1 VTRTLNCARRPL
13 DLQRPRV
20 MGILNITP
28 DSFSDGGRLYRQGVD
43 LGRVTDVAC
52 AMIEAGA
59 DLLDIGGESTRPG
72 AEPVSYSEEC
82 RRVMP
87 VLERLLELD
96 AIVSIDTRKP
106 AVAKMAIQAG
116 VHLVNDVTGMTNPD
130 MIDTVADSDVA
141 VCVMHMQGEPG
152 TMQADPR
159 YDDVVCDIR
168 GFLAR
173 QMERCLKAGIGQDR
187 LVLDPGFGFG
197 KNIDHNLALLRNLS
211 EVKVHDLPLLV
222 GLSRKRMIGTI
233 TGRGMEDRMVGS
245 VAAAMLAVQ
254 RGADILRVHDVGA
267 TVDAL
272 KVLAA
277 VDTPSLM

>member
-1 VTRTLNCARRPL
+1 MTRTLNCARRPL

>member
-1 VTRTLNCARRPL
+1 
-13 DLQRPRV
+13 
-20 MGILNITP
+20 
-28 DSFSDGGRLYRQGVD
+28 
-43 LGRVTDVAC
+43 
-52 AMIEAGA
+52 MIEAGA

-96 AIVSIDTRKP
+96 VIVSIDTRKP
-106 AVAKMAIQAG
+106 AVARMAIQAG

-130 MIDTVADSDVA
+130 MIETVADSDVA

-159 YDDVVCDIR
+159 YDDVVRDIR

-173 QMERCLKAGIGQDR
+173 QVDRCLKAGIEQDR

-197 KNIDHNLALLRNLS
+197 KNIDHNLGLLRNLS

-245 VAAAMLAVQ
+245 VTAAMLAVQ

>member
-87 VLERLLELD
+87 VLERLVELD

-159 YDDVVCDIR
+159 YDDVICDIR

-197 KNIDHNLALLRNLS
+197 KTIDHNLALLRNLS

-233 TGRGMEDRMVGS
+233 TGRGMQDRMVGS
-245 VAAAMLAVQ
+245 VAAALLAVQ

>member
-1 VTRTLNCARRPL
+1 MTRILNCARRPL
-13 DLQRPRV
+13 DLRRPRV

-28 DSFSDGGRLYRQGVD
+28 DSFSDGGRLYRQSVD
-43 LGRVTDVAC
+43 LGRVTEVAC

-96 AIVSIDTRKP
+96 VIVSIDTRKP

-116 VHLVNDVTGMTNPD
+116 VHLINDVTGMTNPD
-130 MIDTVADSDVA
+130 MIEIVADSDVA

-173 QMERCLKAGIGQDR
+173 QVDRCLKAGIDQDR

-211 EVKVHDLPLLV
+211 EVKVRSLPLLV

-267 TVDAL
+267 TIDAL
-272 KVLAA
+272 KVLGA

>member
-1 VTRTLNCARRPL
+1 MTRTLNCARRPL

-87 VLERLLELD
+87 VLERLVELD

-159 YDDVVCDIR
+159 YDDVICDIR

-197 KNIDHNLALLRNLS
+197 KTIDHNLALLRNLS

-233 TGRGMEDRMVGS
+233 TGRGMQDRMVGS
-245 VAAAMLAVQ
+245 VAAALLAVQ

>member
-1 VTRTLNCARRPL
+1 MTRILNCARRPL
-13 DLQRPRV
+13 DLRRPRV

-43 LGRVTDVAC
+43 LGRVTEVAC

-96 AIVSIDTRKP
+96 VIVSIDTRKP

-130 MIDTVADSDVA
+130 MIEIVADSDVA

-173 QMERCLKAGIGQDR
+173 QVDRCLKAGIEQDR

-211 EVKVHDLPLLV
+211 EVKVRNLPLLV

-267 TVDAL
+267 TIDAL
-272 KVLAA
+272 KVLGA

>member
-1 VTRTLNCARRPL
+1 MTRTLNCARRPL

-28 DSFSDGGRLYRQGVD
+28 DSFSDGGWLYRQGVD
-43 LGRVTDVAC
+43 LGRVTEVAC

-82 RRVMP
+82 RRVIP
-87 VLERLLELD
+87 ALERLLELD
-96 AIVSIDTRKP
+96 VIVSIDTRKP

-116 VHLVNDVTGMTNPD
+116 VHLVNDVSGMTNPD
-130 MIDTVADSDVA
+130 MIETVADSDVA

-173 QMERCLKAGIGQDR
+173 QVDRCLRAGIGLDR

-222 GLSRKRMIGTI
+222 GLSRKRMIGTL

-267 TVDAL
+267 TIDAL

-277 VDTPSLM
+277 VDTPRLM